1 LVDIRNNKTT
11 KTTTDHTHKPL
22 PSLTTS
28 IPCPDSDRWVITV
41 YVLSSKLKRKKNNR
55 GPDSHTHT
63 VMSDV
68 EDNNNLYHSDS
79 ESDGT
84 ESESDFLDE
93 DPSEE
98 NHMDVNSLTQ
108 SNPFI
113 KKVFII
119 EVNRE
124 TKRIQIDGCRYNE
137 RLNSKTQG
145 SSPIHWVIDCVYY
158 NDKTKDSTGEV
169 KGVKVSV
176 L

>member
-1 LVDIRNNKTT
+1 
-11 KTTTDHTHKPL
+11 
-22 PSLTTS
+22 
-28 IPCPDSDRWVITV
+28 
-41 YVLSSKLKRKKNNR
+41 
-55 GPDSHTHT
+55 
-63 VMSDV
+63 MSDV

-145 SSPIHWVIDCVYY
+145 SSRIHWVTWVEII
-158 NDKTKDSTGEV
+158 
-169 KGVKVSV
+169 VS
-176 L
+176 